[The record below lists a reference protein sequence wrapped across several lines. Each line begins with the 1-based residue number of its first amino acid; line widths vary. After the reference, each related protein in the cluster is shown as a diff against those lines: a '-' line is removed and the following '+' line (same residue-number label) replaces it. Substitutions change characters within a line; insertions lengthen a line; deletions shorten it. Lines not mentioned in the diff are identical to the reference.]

1 MLALAAALAALQAVT
16 PCQDPALALR
26 CPDLVMA
33 APSHLRVDRK
43 RGGRVFLRME
53 NQIINRGAG
62 PAELF
67 AERTG
72 PREMAADQ
80 VITDAAGGRHRFVT
94 GAQVYDT
101 SVPTRGGDYWKFDQA
116 ARFELWAQFPDGRR
130 AGLVRVG
137 PKLRYCLRDLDRIGT
152 PGPGSPVP
160 ARRVYPACNQSPTKQ
175 QVTLGTSVGWA
186 DVYPASYPGNIIDV
200 TGPARLLRRSSTAP
214 IRPTTS
220 SRATRRTTSR
230 RGSFGCRTSPGARA
244 ARPTWPDR
252 RREPVSATAPAAA
265 RAGSSRSPSWAARR
279 RSRRSAGTCTARSAP

>member
-53 NQIINRGAG
+53 NRIINRGAG
-62 PAELF
+62 SAELF
-67 AERTG
+67 AQRTG
-72 PREMAADQ
+72 PKEMAADQ
-80 VITDAAGGRHRFVT
+80 VITDAAGGRHRFAT
-94 GAQVYDT
+94 GAEVYYT

-137 PKLRYCLRDLDRIGT
+137 PKLRYCLRDLDRTGT

-186 DVYPASYPGNIIDV
+186 DVYPASYPGNIIDI
-200 TGPARLLRRSSTAP
+200 TGLRGCFVVLHRADPAHHIIESNEANN
-214 IRPTTS
+214 
-220 SRATRRTTSR
+220 
-230 RGSFGCRTSPGARA
+230 
-244 ARPTWPDR
+244 
-252 RREPVSATAPAAA
+252 VSARVVRLPYKPGRQGCPAYV
-265 RAGSSRSPSWAARR
+265 P
-279 RSRRSAGTCTARSAP
+279 